1 MKNLVKTIALGF
13 VAVGSLGVITT
24 ALLAQELPNKG
35 PISFGMYDTN
45 NDGVVS
51 KKEFYD
57 VRDARMQQKAT
68 AGMPMKN
75 AGNAPDFESFD
86 TNKDGQLSEL
96 ELLRGQN
103 ANMQNNKGNKGN
115 QNNNN
120 MKNKATQ
127 MPAFESFDANKD
139 GVLSKQELEKFRDKR
154 MEQKAADGK
163 MLKNSANRM
172 DFEDI
177 DVNGD
182 GQISK
187 EEFLNHQMRRK

>member
-1 MKNLVKTIALGF
+1 MKTLRRTVKVGCVVL
-13 VAVGSLGVITT
+13 GSLGVIAS
-24 ALLAQELPNKG
+24 ALLAQDLPDRG
-35 PISFGMYDTN
+35 PVPFAAYDVN
-45 NDGVVS
+45 GDGYVS
-51 KKEFYD
+51 KQEFYD
-57 VRDARMQQKAT
+57 IRDARMQQKAT
-68 AGMPMKN
+68 AGMPMRN
-75 AGNAPDFESFD
+75 AGNAPDFEVLD

-115 QNNNN
+115 QNYNN

-139 GVLSKQELEKFRDKR
+139 GVLSKQELEESRDKR

-177 DVNGD
+177 DANKD

>member
-1 MKNLVKTIALGF
+1 MKMKTLRKTVKVGCVVL
-13 VAVGSLGVITT
+13 GSLGVIAS
-24 ALLAQELPNKG
+24 ALLAQDLPERG
-35 PISFGMYDTN
+35 PVPFAAYDVN
-45 NDGVVS
+45 GDGYVS
-51 KKEFYD
+51 KQEFYD
-57 VRDARMQQKAT
+57 IRDARMQQKAT
-68 AGMPMKN
+68 AGMPMRN
-75 AGNAPDFESFD
+75 AGNAPDFEVLD

-115 QNNNN
+115 QNYNN
-120 MKNKATQ
+120 M
-127 MPAFESFDANKD
+127 KD
-139 GVLSKQELEKFRDKR
+139 GVLSKQELEESRDKR

-177 DVNGD
+177 DANGD